1 MKKVDKKDKVIMIL
15 TIIILILVVLLA
27 VVIGMKSLSK
37 TVDIKEDNIKKE
49 DKVEIIEE
57 TLTSEEQNS
66 IVDKIK
72 EYDNYFISFDGNK
85 NPLEMTDQEKFE
97 FYLKNNY
104 EKFKTGVS
112 SKEIKEYLQKE
123 FGSKVTFN
131 PIDEYLCEIDN
142 LPLIIYDKNNDL
154 YKADYSEHGHDGGS
168 TTSIY
173 NYYVSGVKK
182 KSGKT
187 TYTVKVRK
195 MFSNF
200 VAVGIIYKF
209 YGSYTDALNSKN
221 EVFNLIDIYG
231 NTALDGS
238 DEEFRK
244 KLDTQ
249 YEKYK
254 GMFKIY
260 TYTFETDSNI
270 ENSYLVSLTK

>member
-1 MKKVDKKDKVIMIL
+1 MDKKDKLIMTL
-15 TIIILILVVLLA
+15 TVIILILVVALA
-27 VVIGMKSLSK
+27 LVIGMKSLDK
-37 TVDIKEDNIKKE
+37 TTTTKDNNTKKE
-49 DKVEIIEE
+49 NKVEIQEE
-57 TLTSEEQNS
+57 ALTSEEQNN

-72 EYDNYFISFDGNK
+72 EYDNYFISFDGTK

-104 EKFKTGVS
+104 GKFKTGVS
-112 SKEIKEYLQKE
+112 SKEIEGYLQKE
-123 FGSKVTFN
+123 FGSKITFN

-142 LPLIIYDKNNDL
+142 LPLITYDKNNDL
-154 YKADYSEHGHDGGS
+154 YKADYSEHAHDGGS

-182 KSGKT
+182 KDNKT

-200 VAVGIIYKF
+200 VAVGAIYEF
-209 YGSYTDALNSKN
+209 YGSYTDALNDKN
-221 EVFNLIDIYG
+221 KVFNLFDIYG
-231 NTALDGS
+231 ETAIDGS
-238 DEEFRK
+238 DEEFK
-244 KLDTQ
+244 QKLDIQ
-249 YEKYK
+249 YEKNK

-270 ENSYLVSLTK
+270 ENSFLVSLTR

>member
-1 MKKVDKKDKVIMIL
+1 MKRVDKKDKVIMLL

-27 VVIGMKSLSK
+27 LVIGMKSLSK
-37 TVDIKEDNIKKE
+37 TTTTNDNNTKKE
-49 DKVEIIEE
+49 DKVEIKEE
-57 TLTSEEQNS
+57 TLTSEEKNS
-66 IVDKIK
+66 IVNKIK
-72 EYDNYFISFDGNK
+72 EYDNYFISFDGTK
-85 NPLEMTDQEKFE
+85 NPLEMTNQEKFE

-104 EKFKTGVS
+104 GKFKTGVS
-112 SKEIKEYLQKE
+112 SKEIEEYLQKE
-123 FGSKVTFN
+123 FGSKITFN
-131 PIDEYLCEIDN
+131 PINEYLCEIDN
-142 LPLIIYDKNNDL
+142 LPLITYDKNNDL

-182 KSGKT
+182 KDNKI

-200 VAVGIIYKF
+200 VNVGVVYKF
-209 YGSYTDALNSKN
+209 YGSYTDALNDKN
-221 EVFNLIDIYG
+221 KVFNLFDIYG

-270 ENSYLVSLTK
+270 ENSYLISLMK

>member
-1 MKKVDKKDKVIMIL
+1 MDKKDKLIMTL
-15 TIIILILVVLLA
+15 TVIILILVVALA
-27 VVIGMKSLSK
+27 LVIGMKSLDK
-37 TVDIKEDNIKKE
+37 TTTTKDNNTKKE
-49 DKVEIIEE
+49 NKVEIQEE
-57 TLTSEEQNS
+57 ALTSEEQNN

-72 EYDNYFISFDGNK
+72 EYDNYFISFDGTK

-104 EKFKTGVS
+104 GKFKTGVS
-112 SKEIKEYLQKE
+112 SKEIEGYLQKE
-123 FGSKVTFN
+123 FGSKITFN

-142 LPLIIYDKNNDL
+142 LPLITYDKNNDL
-154 YKADYSEHGHDGGS
+154 YKADYSEHAHDGGS

-182 KSGKT
+182 KDNKT

-200 VAVGIIYKF
+200 VAVGAIYEF
-209 YGSYTDALNSKN
+209 YGSYTDALNDKN
-221 EVFNLIDIYG
+221 KVFNLFDIYG
-231 NTALDGS
+231 ETAIDGS
-238 DEEFRK
+238 DEEFK
-244 KLDTQ
+244 QKLDTQ
-249 YEKYK
+249 YEKNK

-270 ENSYLVSLTK
+270 ENSYLLSLTR

>member
-1 MKKVDKKDKVIMIL
+1 MDKKDKLIMTL
-15 TIIILILVVLLA
+15 TVIILILVVALA
-27 VVIGMKSLSK
+27 LVIGMKSLDK
-37 TVDIKEDNIKKE
+37 TTTTKDNNTKKE
-49 DKVEIIEE
+49 NKVEIQEE
-57 TLTSEEQNS
+57 ALTSEEQNN

-72 EYDNYFISFDGNK
+72 EYDNYFISFDGTK

-104 EKFKTGVS
+104 GKFKTGVS
-112 SKEIKEYLQKE
+112 SKEIEGYLQKE
-123 FGSKVTFN
+123 FGSKITFN

-142 LPLIIYDKNNDL
+142 LPLITYDKNNDL
-154 YKADYSEHGHDGGS
+154 YKADYSEHAHDGGS

-182 KSGKT
+182 KDNKT

-200 VAVGIIYKF
+200 VAVGAIYEF
-209 YGSYTDALNSKN
+209 YGSYTDALNDKN
-221 EVFNLIDIYG
+221 KVFNLFDIYG
-231 NTALDGS
+231 ETALDGS

-270 ENSYLVSLTK
+270 ENSYLVSLMK

>member
-1 MKKVDKKDKVIMIL
+1 ME
-15 TIIILILVVLLA
+15 
-27 VVIGMKSLSK
+27 S
-37 TVDIKEDNIKKE
+37 
-49 DKVEIIEE
+49 
-57 TLTSEEQNS
+57 
-66 IVDKIK
+66 
-72 EYDNYFISFDGNK
+72 
-85 NPLEMTDQEKFE
+85 
-97 FYLKNNY
+97 
-104 EKFKTGVS
+104 FKTGVS
-112 SKEIKEYLQKE
+112 SKEIEEYLQKE
-123 FGSKVTFN
+123 FGSKITFN

-182 KSGKT
+182 KDNKI
-187 TYTVKVRK
+187 TYTVKARK

-200 VAVGIIYKF
+200 VNVGVVYKF
-209 YGSYTDALNSKN
+209 YGSYTDALNDKN
-221 EVFNLIDIYG
+221 KVFNLFDIYG
-231 NTALDGS
+231 NTGLDGS
-238 DEEFRK
+238 DEKFRK

-270 ENSYLVSLTK
+270 ENSFLVSLTR

>member
-1 MKKVDKKDKVIMIL
+1 MDKKDKLIMTL
-15 TIIILILVVLLA
+15 TVIILILVVALA
-27 VVIGMKSLSK
+27 LVIGMKSLDK
-37 TVDIKEDNIKKE
+37 TTTTKDNNTKKE
-49 DKVEIIEE
+49 NKVEIQEE
-57 TLTSEEQNS
+57 ALTSEEQNN

-72 EYDNYFISFDGNK
+72 EYDNYFISFDGTK

-104 EKFKTGVS
+104 GKFKTGVS
-112 SKEIKEYLQKE
+112 SKEIEGYLQKE
-123 FGSKVTFN
+123 FGSKITFN

-142 LPLIIYDKNNDL
+142 LPLITYDKNNDL
-154 YKADYSEHGHDGGS
+154 YKADYSEHAHDGGS

-182 KSGKT
+182 KDNKT

-200 VAVGIIYKF
+200 VAVGAIYEF
-209 YGSYTDALNSKN
+209 YGSYTDALNDKN
-221 EVFNLIDIYG
+221 KVFNLFDIYG
-231 NTALDGS
+231 ETAIDGS
-238 DEEFRK
+238 DEEFK
-244 KLDTQ
+244 QKLDIQ
-249 YEKYK
+249 YEKNK

-270 ENSYLVSLTK
+270 ETSFLVSLTR

>member
-1 MKKVDKKDKVIMIL
+1 MDKKDKLIMTL
-15 TIIILILVVLLA
+15 TVIILILVVALA
-27 VVIGMKSLSK
+27 LVIGMKSLDK
-37 TVDIKEDNIKKE
+37 TTTTKDNNTKKE
-49 DKVEIIEE
+49 NKVEIQEE
-57 TLTSEEQNS
+57 ALTSEEQNN

-72 EYDNYFISFDGNK
+72 EYDNYFISFDGTK
-85 NPLEMTDQEKFE
+85 NPLAMTDQEKFE

-104 EKFKTGVS
+104 GKFKTGVS
-112 SKEIKEYLQKE
+112 SKEIEEYLQKE
-123 FGSKVTFN
+123 FGSKITFN

-142 LPLIIYDKNNDL
+142 LPLITYDKNNDL
-154 YKADYSEHGHDGGS
+154 YKADYSEHAHDGGS

-182 KSGKT
+182 KDNKT

-200 VAVGIIYKF
+200 VAVGAIYEF
-209 YGSYTDALNSKN
+209 YGSYTDALNDKN
-221 EVFNLIDIYG
+221 KVFNLFDIYG
-231 NTALDGS
+231 ETAIDGS

-249 YEKYK
+249 YEKNK

-270 ENSYLVSLTK
+270 ENSFLVSLTR

>member
-1 MKKVDKKDKVIMIL
+1 
-15 TIIILILVVLLA
+15 
-27 VVIGMKSLSK
+27 MKSLSK
-37 TVDIKEDNIKKE
+37 TTTTKDNNTKKE
-49 DKVEIIEE
+49 DKVEIKEE
-57 TLTSEEQNS
+57 TLTSEEKNS
-66 IVDKIK
+66 IIDKIK
-72 EYDNYFISFDGNK
+72 EYDNYFISFDGTK

-104 EKFKTGVS
+104 GKFKTGVS
-112 SKEIKEYLQKE
+112 SKEIEEYLQKE
-123 FGSKVTFN
+123 FGSKITFN

-142 LPLIIYDKNNDL
+142 LPLITYDKNNDL

-182 KSGKT
+182 KDNKI
-187 TYTVKVRK
+187 TYTIKVRK

-200 VAVGIIYKF
+200 VNVGVVYKF
-209 YGSYTDALNSKN
+209 YGSYTDALNDKN
-221 EVFNLIDIYG
+221 KVFNLFDIYG

-270 ENSYLVSLTK
+270 ENSYLISLTK

>member
-1 MKKVDKKDKVIMIL
+1 MDKKDKLIMTL
-15 TIIILILVVLLA
+15 TVIILILVVALA
-27 VVIGMKSLSK
+27 LVIGMKSLDK
-37 TVDIKEDNIKKE
+37 TTTTKDNNTKKE
-49 DKVEIIEE
+49 NKVEIQEE
-57 TLTSEEQNS
+57 ALTSEEQNN

-72 EYDNYFISFDGNK
+72 EYDNYFISFDGTK

-104 EKFKTGVS
+104 GKFKTGVS
-112 SKEIKEYLQKE
+112 SKEIEGYLQKE
-123 FGSKVTFN
+123 FGSKITFN

-142 LPLIIYDKNNDL
+142 LPLITYDKNNDL
-154 YKADYSEHGHDGGS
+154 YKADYSEHAHDGGS

-182 KSGKT
+182 KDNKT

-200 VAVGIIYKF
+200 VAVGAIYEF
-209 YGSYTDALNSKN
+209 YGSYTDALNDKN
-221 EVFNLIDIYG
+221 KVFNLFDIYG
-231 NTALDGS
+231 ETAIDGS
-238 DEEFRK
+238 DEEFK
-244 KLDTQ
+244 QKLDTQ

-270 ENSYLVSLTK
+270 KNSYLISLTR

>member
-1 MKKVDKKDKVIMIL
+1 MPL
-15 TIIILILVVLLA
+15 TIIILILVVLL
-27 VVIGMKSLSK
+27 VLVIGMKSLSK
-37 TVDIKEDNIKKE
+37 TTTNDNNTKKE
-49 DKVEIIEE
+49 DKVEIKEE
-57 TLTSEEQNS
+57 TLTSEEKNS
-66 IVDKIK
+66 IVNKIK
-72 EYDNYFISFDGNK
+72 EYDNYFISFDGTK
-85 NPLEMTDQEKFE
+85 NPLEMTNQEKFE

-104 EKFKTGVS
+104 GKFKTGVS
-112 SKEIKEYLQKE
+112 SKEIEEYLQKE
-123 FGSKVTFN
+123 FGSKITFN
-131 PIDEYLCEIDN
+131 PINEYLCEIDN
-142 LPLIIYDKNNDL
+142 LPLITYDKNNDL

-182 KSGKT
+182 KDNKT

-200 VAVGIIYKF
+200 VNVGVVYKF
-209 YGSYTDALNSKN
+209 YGSYTDALNDKN
-221 EVFNLIDIYG
+221 KVFNLFDIYG

-270 ENSYLVSLTK
+270 ENSYLISLMK

>member
-1 MKKVDKKDKVIMIL
+1 MDKKDKLIMTL
-15 TIIILILVVLLA
+15 TVIILILVVALA
-27 VVIGMKSLSK
+27 LVIGMKSLDK
-37 TVDIKEDNIKKE
+37 TTTTKDNNTKKE
-49 DKVEIIEE
+49 NKVEIQEE
-57 TLTSEEQNS
+57 ALTSEEQNN

-72 EYDNYFISFDGNK
+72 EYDNYFISFDGTK

-104 EKFKTGVS
+104 GKFKTGVS
-112 SKEIKEYLQKE
+112 SKEIEGYLQKE
-123 FGSKVTFN
+123 FGSKITFN

-142 LPLIIYDKNNDL
+142 LPLITYDKNNDL
-154 YKADYSEHGHDGGS
+154 YKADYSEHAHDGGS

-182 KSGKT
+182 KDNKT

-200 VAVGIIYKF
+200 VAVGAIYEF
-209 YGSYTDALNSKN
+209 YGSYTDALNDKN
-221 EVFNLIDIYG
+221 KVFNLFDIYG
-231 NTALDGS
+231 ETAIDGS
-238 DEEFRK
+238 DEEFK
-244 KLDTQ
+244 QKLDTQ
-249 YEKYK
+249 YEKNK

-270 ENSYLVSLTK
+270 ENSFLVSLTR

>member
-1 MKKVDKKDKVIMIL
+1 MDKKDKLIMTL
-15 TIIILILVVLLA
+15 TVIILILVVALA
-27 VVIGMKSLSK
+27 LVIGMKSLDK
-37 TVDIKEDNIKKE
+37 TTTTKDNNTKKE
-49 DKVEIIEE
+49 NKVEIQEE
-57 TLTSEEQNS
+57 ALTSEEQNN

-72 EYDNYFISFDGNK
+72 EYDNYFISFDGTK

-104 EKFKTGVS
+104 GKFKTGVS
-112 SKEIKEYLQKE
+112 SKEIEGYLQKE
-123 FGSKVTFN
+123 FGSKITFN

-142 LPLIIYDKNNDL
+142 LPLITYDKNNDL
-154 YKADYSEHGHDGGS
+154 YKADYSEHAHDGGS

-182 KSGKT
+182 KDNKT

-200 VAVGIIYKF
+200 VAVGAIYEF
-209 YGSYTDALNSKN
+209 YGSYTDALNDKN
-221 EVFNLIDIYG
+221 KVFNLFDIYG
-231 NTALDGS
+231 ETAIDGS
-238 DEEFRK
+238 DEEFK
-244 KLDTQ
+244 QKLDTQ
-249 YEKYK
+249 YEKNK

-270 ENSYLVSLTK
+270 ENSYLLSLTK

>member
-1 MKKVDKKDKVIMIL
+1 MDKKDKLIMTL
-15 TIIILILVVLLA
+15 TVIILILVVALA
-27 VVIGMKSLSK
+27 LVIGMKSLDK
-37 TVDIKEDNIKKE
+37 TTTTKDNNTKKE
-49 DKVEIIEE
+49 NKVEIQEE
-57 TLTSEEQNS
+57 ALTSEEQNN

-72 EYDNYFISFDGNK
+72 EYDNYFISFDGTK

-104 EKFKTGVS
+104 GKFKTGVS
-112 SKEIKEYLQKE
+112 SKEIEGYLQKE
-123 FGSKVTFN
+123 FGSKITFN

-142 LPLIIYDKNNDL
+142 LPLITYDKNNDL
-154 YKADYSEHGHDGGS
+154 YKADYSEHAHDGGS

-182 KSGKT
+182 KDNKT

-200 VAVGIIYKF
+200 VAVGAIYEF
-209 YGSYTDALNSKN
+209 YGSYTDALNDKN
-221 EVFNLIDIYG
+221 KVFNLFDIYG
-231 NTALDGS
+231 ETAIDDS
-238 DEEFRK
+238 DEEFK
-244 KLDTQ
+244 QKLDTQ
-249 YEKYK
+249 YEKNK

-270 ENSYLVSLTK
+270 ENSFLVSLTR

>member
-1 MKKVDKKDKVIMIL
+1 MDKKDKLIMTL
-15 TIIILILVVLLA
+15 TVIILILVVALA
-27 VVIGMKSLSK
+27 LAIGMKSLDK
-37 TVDIKEDNIKKE
+37 TTTTKDNNTKKE
-49 DKVEIIEE
+49 NKVEIQEE
-57 TLTSEEQNS
+57 ALTSEEQNN

-72 EYDNYFISFDGNK
+72 DYDNYFISFDGTK

-104 EKFKTGVS
+104 GKFKTGVS
-112 SKEIKEYLQKE
+112 SKEIEGYLQKE
-123 FGSKVTFN
+123 FGSKITFN

-142 LPLIIYDKNNDL
+142 LPLITYDKNNDL
-154 YKADYSEHGHDGGS
+154 YKADYSEHAHDGGS

-182 KSGKT
+182 KDNKT

-200 VAVGIIYKF
+200 VAVGAIYEF
-209 YGSYTDALNSKN
+209 YGSYTDALNDKN
-221 EVFNLIDIYG
+221 KVFNLFDIYG
-231 NTALDGS
+231 ETATDGS
-238 DEEFRK
+238 DEEFK
-244 KLDTQ
+244 QKLDTQ
-249 YEKYK
+249 YEKNK

-270 ENSYLVSLTK
+270 ENSFLVSLTR

>member
-1 MKKVDKKDKVIMIL
+1 MDKKDKLIMTL
-15 TIIILILVVLLA
+15 TVIILILVVALA
-27 VVIGMKSLSK
+27 LVIGMKSFNK
-37 TVDIKEDNIKKE
+37 TTTTKDNNTKKE
-49 DKVEIIEE
+49 NKVEIKEE
-57 TLTSEEQNS
+57 ALTSEEQNS

-104 EKFKTGVS
+104 GKFKTGVS
-112 SKEIKEYLQKE
+112 SKEIEGYLQKE
-123 FGSKVTFN
+123 FGSKITFN

-142 LPLIIYDKNNDL
+142 LPLITYDKNNDL
-154 YKADYSEHGHDGGS
+154 YKADYSEHAHDGGS

-182 KSGKT
+182 KDNKT

-200 VAVGIIYKF
+200 VAVGAIYEF
-209 YGSYTDALNSKN
+209 YGSYTDALNDKN
-221 EVFNLIDIYG
+221 KVFNLFDIYG
-231 NTALDGS
+231 ETAIDGS
-238 DEEFRK
+238 DEEFK
-244 KLDTQ
+244 QKLDTQ
-249 YEKYK
+249 YEKNK

-270 ENSYLVSLTK
+270 ENSFLVSLTK

>member
-1 MKKVDKKDKVIMIL
+1 MDKKDKLIMTL
-15 TIIILILVVLLA
+15 TVIILILVVALA
-27 VVIGMKSLSK
+27 LVIGMKSLDK
-37 TVDIKEDNIKKE
+37 TTTTKDNNTKKE
-49 DKVEIIEE
+49 NKVEIQEE
-57 TLTSEEQNS
+57 ALTSEEQNN

-72 EYDNYFISFDGNK
+72 EYDNYFISFDGTK

-104 EKFKTGVS
+104 GKFKTGVS
-112 SKEIKEYLQKE
+112 SKEIEGYLQKE
-123 FGSKVTFN
+123 FGSKITFN

-142 LPLIIYDKNNDL
+142 LPLITYDKNNDL
-154 YKADYSEHGHDGGS
+154 YKSDYSEHDNDGGS

-182 KSGKT
+182 KDNKT

-200 VAVGIIYKF
+200 VAVGAIYEF
-209 YGSYTDALNSKN
+209 YGSYTDALNDKN
-221 EVFNLIDIYG
+221 KVFNLFDIYG
-231 NTALDGS
+231 ETAIDGS
-238 DEEFRK
+238 DEEFK
-244 KLDTQ
+244 QKLDTQ
-249 YEKYK
+249 YEKNK

-270 ENSYLVSLTK
+270 ENSFLVSLTR

>member
-1 MKKVDKKDKVIMIL
+1 MDKKDKLIMTL
-15 TIIILILVVLLA
+15 TVIILILVVALA
-27 VVIGMKSLSK
+27 LVIGMKSLDK
-37 TVDIKEDNIKKE
+37 TTTTKDNNTKKE
-49 DKVEIIEE
+49 NKVEIQEE
-57 TLTSEEQNS
+57 ALTSEEQNN

-72 EYDNYFISFDGNK
+72 EYDNYFISFDGTK

-104 EKFKTGVS
+104 GKFKTGVS
-112 SKEIKEYLQKE
+112 SKEIEGYLQKE
-123 FGSKVTFN
+123 FGSKITFN

-142 LPLIIYDKNNDL
+142 LPLITYDKNNDL
-154 YKADYSEHGHDGGS
+154 YKADYSEHAHDGGS

-182 KSGKT
+182 KDNKT

-200 VAVGIIYKF
+200 VAVGAIYEF
-209 YGSYTDALNSKN
+209 YGSYTDALNDKN
-221 EVFNLIDIYG
+221 KVFNLFDIYG
-231 NTALDGS
+231 ETATDGS
-238 DEEFRK
+238 DEEFK
-244 KLDTQ
+244 QKLDTQ
-249 YEKYK
+249 YEKNK

-270 ENSYLVSLTK
+270 ENSFLVSLTR

>member
-1 MKKVDKKDKVIMIL
+1 MDKKDKLIMTL
-15 TIIILILVVLLA
+15 TVIILILVVALA
-27 VVIGMKSLSK
+27 LVIGMKSLDK
-37 TVDIKEDNIKKE
+37 TTTTKDNNTKKE
-49 DKVEIIEE
+49 NKVEIQEE
-57 TLTSEEQNS
+57 ALTSEEQNN

-72 EYDNYFISFDGNK
+72 EYDNYFISFDGTK

-104 EKFKTGVS
+104 GKFKTGVS
-112 SKEIKEYLQKE
+112 SKEIEEYLQKE
-123 FGSKVTFN
+123 FGSKITFN

-142 LPLIIYDKNNDL
+142 LPLITYDKNNDL
-154 YKADYSEHGHDGGS
+154 YKADYSEHAHDGGS

-182 KSGKT
+182 KDNKT

-200 VAVGIIYKF
+200 VAVGAIYEF
-209 YGSYTDALNSKN
+209 YGSYTDALNDKN
-221 EVFNLIDIYG
+221 KVFNLFDIYG
-231 NTALDGS
+231 ETAIDGS
-238 DEEFRK
+238 DEEFK
-244 KLDTQ
+244 QKLDTQ

-270 ENSYLVSLTK
+270 ENSYLLSLTR

>member
-1 MKKVDKKDKVIMIL
+1 MDKKDKLIMTL
-15 TIIILILVVLLA
+15 TVIILILVVALA
-27 VVIGMKSLSK
+27 LVIGMKSLDK
-37 TVDIKEDNIKKE
+37 TTTTKDNNTKKE
-49 DKVEIIEE
+49 NKVEIQEE
-57 TLTSEEQNS
+57 ALTSEEQNN

-72 EYDNYFISFDGNK
+72 EYDNYFISFDGTK

-104 EKFKTGVS
+104 GKFKTGVS
-112 SKEIKEYLQKE
+112 SKEIEGYLQKE
-123 FGSKVTFN
+123 FGSKITFN

-142 LPLIIYDKNNDL
+142 LPLITYDKNNDL
-154 YKADYSEHGHDGGS
+154 YKADYSEHAHDGGS

-182 KSGKT
+182 KDNKT

-200 VAVGIIYKF
+200 VAVSAIYEF
-209 YGSYTDALNSKN
+209 YGSYTDALNDKN
-221 EVFNLIDIYG
+221 KVFNLFDIYG
-231 NTALDGS
+231 ETAIDGS
-238 DEEFRK
+238 DEEFK
-244 KLDTQ
+244 QKLDTQ
-249 YEKYK
+249 YEKNK

-270 ENSYLVSLTK
+270 ENSFLVSLTR

>member
-1 MKKVDKKDKVIMIL
+1 MDKKDKLIMTL
-15 TIIILILVVLLA
+15 TVIILILVVALA
-27 VVIGMKSLSK
+27 LVIGMKSFNK
-37 TVDIKEDNIKKE
+37 TTTTKDNNTKKE
-49 DKVEIIEE
+49 NKVEIKEE
-57 TLTSEEQNS
+57 ALTNEEQDS

-104 EKFKTGVS
+104 GKFKTGVS
-112 SKEIKEYLQKE
+112 GKEIEGYLQKE
-123 FGSKVTFN
+123 FGSKITFN

-142 LPLIIYDKNNDL
+142 LPLITYDKNNDL
-154 YKADYSEHGHDGGS
+154 YKADYSEHAHDGGS

-182 KSGKT
+182 KDNKT

-200 VAVGIIYKF
+200 VAVGAIYEF
-209 YGSYTDALNSKN
+209 YGSYTDALNDKN
-221 EVFNLIDIYG
+221 KVFNLFDIYG
-231 NTALDGS
+231 ETAIDGS
-238 DEEFRK
+238 DEEFK
-244 KLDTQ
+244 QKLDTQ
-249 YEKYK
+249 YEKNK

-270 ENSYLVSLTK
+270 ENSFLVSLTK

>member
-1 MKKVDKKDKVIMIL
+1 MTL
-15 TIIILILVVLLA
+15 TVIILILVVALA
-27 VVIGMKSLSK
+27 LVIGMKSLDK
-37 TVDIKEDNIKKE
+37 TTTTKDNNTKKE
-49 DKVEIIEE
+49 NKVEIQEE
-57 TLTSEEQNS
+57 ALTSEEQNN

-72 EYDNYFISFDGNK
+72 EYDNYFISFDGTK

-104 EKFKTGVS
+104 GKFKTGVS
-112 SKEIKEYLQKE
+112 SKEIEGYLQKE
-123 FGSKVTFN
+123 FGSKITFN

-142 LPLIIYDKNNDL
+142 LPLITYDKNNDL
-154 YKADYSEHGHDGGS
+154 YKADYSEHAHDGGS

-182 KSGKT
+182 KDNKT

-200 VAVGIIYKF
+200 VAVGAIYEF
-209 YGSYTDALNSKN
+209 YGSYTDALNDKN
-221 EVFNLIDIYG
+221 KVFNLFDIYG
-231 NTALDGS
+231 ETAIDDS
-238 DEEFRK
+238 DEEFK
-244 KLDTQ
+244 QKLDTQ
-249 YEKYK
+249 YEKNK

-270 ENSYLVSLTK
+270 ENSYLLSLTK

>member
-1 MKKVDKKDKVIMIL
+1 MDKKDKLIMTL
-15 TIIILILVVLLA
+15 TVIILILVVALA
-27 VVIGMKSLSK
+27 LVIGMKSLDK
-37 TVDIKEDNIKKE
+37 TTTTKDNNTKKE
-49 DKVEIIEE
+49 NKVEIQEE
-57 TLTSEEQNS
+57 ALTSEEQNN

-72 EYDNYFISFDGNK
+72 EYDNYFISFDGTK

-104 EKFKTGVS
+104 GKFKTGVS
-112 SKEIKEYLQKE
+112 SKEIEGYLQKE
-123 FGSKVTFN
+123 FGSKITFN

-142 LPLIIYDKNNDL
+142 LPLITYDKNNDL
-154 YKADYSEHGHDGGS
+154 YKADYSEHAHDGGS

-182 KSGKT
+182 RDNKT

-200 VAVGIIYKF
+200 VAVGAIYEF
-209 YGSYTDALNSKN
+209 YGSYTDALNDKN
-221 EVFNLIDIYG
+221 KVFNLFDIYG
-231 NTALDGS
+231 ETAIDDS
-238 DEEFRK
+238 DEEFK
-244 KLDTQ
+244 QKLDTQ
-249 YEKYK
+249 YEKNK

-270 ENSYLVSLTK
+270 ENSYLLSLTK

>member
-1 MKKVDKKDKVIMIL
+1 MDKKDKLIMTL
-15 TIIILILVVLLA
+15 TVIILILVVALA
-27 VVIGMKSLSK
+27 LAIGMKSLDK
-37 TVDIKEDNIKKE
+37 TTTTKDNNTKKE
-49 DKVEIIEE
+49 NKVEIQEE
-57 TLTSEEQNS
+57 ALTSEEQNN

-72 EYDNYFISFDGNK
+72 EYDNYFISFDGTK

-104 EKFKTGVS
+104 GKFKTGVS
-112 SKEIKEYLQKE
+112 SKEIEGYLQKE
-123 FGSKVTFN
+123 FGSKITFN

-142 LPLIIYDKNNDL
+142 LPLITYDKNNDL
-154 YKADYSEHGHDGGS
+154 YKADYSEHAHDGGS

-182 KSGKT
+182 KDNKT

-200 VAVGIIYKF
+200 VAVGAIYEF
-209 YGSYTDALNSKN
+209 YGSYTDALNDKN
-221 EVFNLIDIYG
+221 KVFNLFDIYG
-231 NTALDGS
+231 ETAIDGS
-238 DEEFRK
+238 DEEFK
-244 KLDTQ
+244 QKLDTQ
-249 YEKYK
+249 YEKNK

-270 ENSYLVSLTK
+270 ENSFLVSLTR

>member
-1 MKKVDKKDKVIMIL
+1 MDKKDKLIMTL
-15 TIIILILVVLLA
+15 TVIILILVVALVL
-27 VVIGMKSLSK
+27 VIGMKSFNK
-37 TVDIKEDNIKKE
+37 TTTTKDNNTKKE
-49 DKVEIIEE
+49 NKVEIKEE
-57 TLTSEEQNS
+57 ALTNEEQNS

-104 EKFKTGVS
+104 GKFKTGVS
-112 SKEIKEYLQKE
+112 SKEIEGYLQKE
-123 FGSKVTFN
+123 FGSKITFN

-142 LPLIIYDKNNDL
+142 LPLITYDKNNDL
-154 YKADYSEHGHDGGS
+154 YKADYSEHAHDGGS

-182 KSGKT
+182 KDNKT

-200 VAVGIIYKF
+200 VAVGAIYEF
-209 YGSYTDALNSKN
+209 YGSYTDALNDKN
-221 EVFNLIDIYG
+221 KVFNLFDIYG
-231 NTALDGS
+231 ETAIDGS
-238 DEEFRK
+238 DEEFK
-244 KLDTQ
+244 QKLDTQ
-249 YEKYK
+249 YEKNK

-270 ENSYLVSLTK
+270 ENSFLVSLTK

>member
-1 MKKVDKKDKVIMIL
+1 MDKKDKLIMTL
-15 TIIILILVVLLA
+15 TVIILILVVALA
-27 VVIGMKSLSK
+27 LVIGMKSLDK
-37 TVDIKEDNIKKE
+37 TTTTKDNNTKKE
-49 DKVEIIEE
+49 NKVEIQEE
-57 TLTSEEQNS
+57 ALTSEEQNN

-72 EYDNYFISFDGNK
+72 EYDNYFISFDGTK

-104 EKFKTGVS
+104 GKFKTGVS
-112 SKEIKEYLQKE
+112 SKEIEGYLQKE
-123 FGSKVTFN
+123 FGSKITFN

-142 LPLIIYDKNNDL
+142 LPLITYDKNNDL
-154 YKADYSEHGHDGGS
+154 YKADYSEHAHDGGS

-182 KSGKT
+182 KDNKT

-200 VAVGIIYKF
+200 VAVGAIYEF
-209 YGSYTDALNSKN
+209 YGSYTDALNDKN
-221 EVFNLIDIYG
+221 KVFNLFDIYG
-231 NTALDGS
+231 ETAIDDS
-238 DEEFRK
+238 DEEFK
-244 KLDTQ
+244 QKLDTQ
-249 YEKYK
+249 YEKNK

-270 ENSYLVSLTK
+270 ENSYLVSLMK

>member
-1 MKKVDKKDKVIMIL
+1 MDKKDKLIMTL
-15 TIIILILVVLLA
+15 TVIILILVVALA
-27 VVIGMKSLSK
+27 LVIGMKSLDK
-37 TVDIKEDNIKKE
+37 TTTTKDNNTKKE
-49 DKVEIIEE
+49 NKVEIQEE
-57 TLTSEEQNS
+57 ALTSEEQNN

-72 EYDNYFISFDGNK
+72 EYDNYFISFDGTK

-104 EKFKTGVS
+104 GKFKTGVS
-112 SKEIKEYLQKE
+112 SKEIEGYLQKE
-123 FGSKVTFN
+123 FGSKITFN

-142 LPLIIYDKNNDL
+142 LPLITYDKNNDL
-154 YKADYSEHGHDGGS
+154 YKADYSEHAHDGGS

-182 KSGKT
+182 KDNKT

-200 VAVGIIYKF
+200 VAVGAIYEF
-209 YGSYTDALNSKN
+209 YGSYTDALNDKN
-221 EVFNLIDIYG
+221 KVFNLFDIYG
-231 NTALDGS
+231 ETAIDDS
-238 DEEFRK
+238 DEEFK
-244 KLDTQ
+244 QKLDTQ
-249 YEKYK
+249 YEKNK

-270 ENSYLVSLTK
+270 ENSYLLSLTK